1 MNPSKDHPACSKCQ
15 LYKTCGKHPFI
26 AADVPGN
33 ERVLFVGEAPGSEE
47 SEQGK
52 PFVGKSGEY
61 LRSVV
66 SELGVYVGFTNAVR
80 CRPVDNAV
88 PTTKHITLCKEF
100 LLEDIKN
107 SPAEIIVLLGN
118 TALKSIIGYSGISNW
133 RGKLLEK
140 DGRKYIATF
149 HPSALLREQGR
160 GESNLLENQ
169 FLEDMGKIME
179 VLDGVEQQGADSS
192 FEYKYVDTLSKA
204 REMFEELKKA
214 ELCGYDLEFI
224 DLHAFKEGNAIL
236 MASFAT
242 NNPNRGYALP
252 LLHKETP
259 FTDEELTEVLGMF
272 EEFLTGSTL
281 KIGHN
286 VKIDSLLPYATLGIQ
301 IKNVV
306 GDTLLLSKLIDS
318 RPGIHD
324 LKQLAG
330 KHLGMYD
337 YENPLTIYVA
347 EHPEANYKEHGNYSN
362 IPLNILW
369 PYAAKDAVA
378 TLLLYS
384 ILLSKLD
391 EKQKSLYLEVLV
403 PAIETFTRI
412 EANGCKFD
420 LEIIK
425 KYREIYECEN
435 EKLLE
440 KMRAYPQVQELE
452 QELNESKY
460 KGKKQLQDPT
470 FNDTH
475 PRWIKFNP
483 NSPDQISKIVYEKLK
498 FEPIY
503 FSKKTKKPSTD
514 AKALKWYKHEWL
526 DLYRNYKLYSSA
538 LSKYLNQ
545 MQDWLGVDGR
555 ARSSYNIIGTE
566 TGRTSSEDPNLQNIP
581 TPEKQPGTLL
591 EKYPIKDIF
600 TSTWEGGQLLAVDYS
615 SMEMRMMATTSQS
628 RAMVKMFNEHKDPH
642 TFVASKLYRIPEAE
656 ITKPQR
662 YRAKWVN
669 WTMLY
674 GGGWPTLR
682 DTYNLSEKES
692 KELEVGWIAIFPEV
706 SDFYKEQVKF
716 TKKHGY
722 SVSPLGMR
730 RYLPNITIKARTK
743 EEFRLVSEAER
754 EAANHPIQSVAGQ
767 LLIMA
772 LNIIC
777 NIMQAHNMKSLVINT
792 VHDSILFDV
801 YPGELEEVY
810 KLCMDVLQNIVE
822 YAAEYYSHI
831 DLSWLTVPLEADAEE
846 GQHYGSLKEY
856 EHE

>member
-1 MNPSKDHPACSKCQ
+1 MNPSKDHPACMKCQ
-15 LYKTCGKHPFI
+15 LHKNCNHPFMK
-26 AADVPGN
+26 ADTPGN
-33 ERVLFVGEAPGSEE
+33 ERVLFVGEAPGEIE
-47 SEQGK
+47 DEQSK

-66 SELGVYVGFTNAVR
+66 NEIGVPVGFTNAVR
-80 CRPVDNAV
+80 CRPVENAT
-88 PTTKHITLCKEF
+88 PTTKQIALCKEF
-100 LLEDIKN
+100 LLGDIEA

-140 DGRKYIATF
+140 DGRKYLATY
-149 HPSALLREQGR
+149 HPAALLYEQGR
-160 GESNLLENQ
+160 GESSVIENQ

-179 VLDGVEQQGADSS
+179 TLDGVEQQGADSK
-192 FEYKYVDTLSKA
+192 FEYVYVNTLSKA
-204 REMFEELKKA
+204 KEMFEELKKT

-224 DLHAFKEGNAIL
+224 DLHAFEEGNAIL

-242 NNPNRGYALP
+242 RNPDKGYALP

-259 FTDEELTEVLGMF
+259 FTDEELTEIIVMF

-286 VKIDSLLPYATLGIQ
+286 VKIDSLLPYATLGIK

-306 GDTLLLSKLIDS
+306 GDTLVLSKLVDS

-337 YENPLTIYVA
+337 YENPLTMYVA

-362 IPLNILW
+362 IPLDILW

-378 TLLLYS
+378 TLLLYP

-420 LEIIK
+420 LNIISE
-425 KYREIYECEN
+425 YRKIYENEN
-435 EKLLE
+435 MELLE

-452 QELNESKY
+452 RELNDSKY

-470 FNDTH
+470 FNSSH

-555 ARSSYNIIGTE
+555 ARSSYNLIGTE

-591 EKYPIKDIF
+591 EKYPIKNIF
-600 TSTWEGGQLLAVDYS
+600 TSTWEDGCLLAVDYS
-615 SMEMRMMATTSQS
+615 SMEMRMMAAVSQS
-628 RAMVKMFNEHKDPH
+628 KAMIKLFAEHKDPH
-642 TFVASKLYRIPEAE
+642 TFVASKLYRIPEEE
-656 ITKPQR
+656 ITKPKR

-682 DTYNLSEKES
+682 DTYGLSEKES
-692 KELEVGWIAIFPEV
+692 KELEAGWIAIFPEV
-706 SDFYKEQVKF
+706 SESYKEQVKF

-722 SVSPLGMR
+722 SVSPLGKR
-730 RYLPNITIKARTK
+730 RYLPNINIKAKTK
-743 EEFRLVSEAER
+743 EEYRLLSEAER
-754 EAANHPIQSVAGQ
+754 EAANHPIQSVASD
-767 LLIMA
+767 LLIMSITVIS
-772 LNIIC
+772 NV
-777 NIMQAHNMKSLVINT
+777 MQAHNMKSLIINT
-792 VHDSILFDV
+792 VHDSILFDI
-801 YPGELEEVY
+801 YPGELDEVY
-810 KLCMDVLQNIVE
+810 KLCIDVMQNIIE
-822 YAAEYYSHI
+822 YASEYFPHI
-831 DLSWLTVPLEADAEE
+831 DLSWLTIPLIADAEI
-846 GQHYGSLKEY
+846 GRHYGSLKEY
-856 EHE
+856 GHE